1 MAACTPSV
9 SQHPMREGTGNATE
23 SSMPYNRRAMS
34 KMMLYVFTPNVSSS
48 CASPLP
54 GVRADSRRFA
64 DRDDGL
70 TFDLLGTCT
79 FTQLRFLLFLYV
91 GRPVDG
97 PALAVRY
104 RTGPRGFDRGLRTG
118 AMDAPRGGLGLSPI
132 AQVICRPVPNHPASR
147 CGTQPPTP
155 TCRIPAT
162 CATTHLTC

>member
-79 FTQLRFLLFLYV
+79 FTRLRVYV
-91 GRPVDG
+91 
-97 PALAVRY
+97 
-104 RTGPRGFDRGLRTG
+104 
-118 AMDAPRGGLGLSPI
+118 
-132 AQVICRPVPNHPASR
+132 
-147 CGTQPPTP
+147 
-155 TCRIPAT
+155 
-162 CATTHLTC
+162 

>member
-34 KMMLYVFTPNVSSS
+34 KMMLIRCSLRMYRPR
-48 CASPLP
+48 ARPLP

-91 GRPVDG
+91 GRPV
-97 PALAVRY
+97 AV
-104 RTGPRGFDRGLRTG
+104 DRGPTVAVYGSAGVRPRPAHRGDGRTAG
-118 AMDAPRGGLGLSPI
+118 RS
-132 AQVICRPVPNHPASR
+132 RPLAYRASY
-147 CGTQPPTP
+147 
-155 TCRIPAT
+155 
-162 CATTHLTC
+162 L

>member
-97 PALAVRY
+97 PDGPSRTVRVRGYTAAL
-104 RTGPRGFDRGLRTG
+104 P
-118 AMDAPRGGLGLSPI
+118 
-132 AQVICRPVPNHPASR
+132 
-147 CGTQPPTP
+147 
-155 TCRIPAT
+155 
-162 CATTHLTC
+162 